1 MSDPARVWAPDARRV
16 ELVVGEARH
25 DMRPAGGG
33 WWQSLSPVLAH
44 GRDYAF
50 ALDGAEPLP
59 DPRSP
64 WQPAGVHG
72 RSRWVDHAHF
82 DWSDAGWR
90 APELAAGVVHELH
103 VGTFTA
109 GGTFESAIERLDH
122 LVALGVSHLE
132 LMPVNEFPGE
142 RGWGYDGVD
151 LFAPHHAYGGPEG
164 LKRFVDAAHGRGLAV
179 LLDVVYNHF
188 GPDGNHLPQFGPYL
202 TKRYHTPWGAA
213 VNLDGPGSDEVR
225 RFFVDNALMW
235 LRDYHLDGLRIDAV
249 HAFVDLSAMHLL
261 EQMARVV
268 DVLEREGGRS
278 LALIAE
284 SDLNDPRIVRPRE
297 EHGYGIDAAWS
308 DDFHHALH
316 VTLTG
321 EASGYYADFAAGLP
335 EVARALEDVFAYA
348 SRHSPFR
355 DRVHG
360 RSVESLPRSRFLGY
374 LQNHDQIGNRAVG
387 ERSSALMS
395 IDALKVAAAL
405 VLAGPFV
412 PMLFQGEEWGASTP
426 FGYFT
431 DHRDPAL
438 ATAVSEGRTHEFE
451 SFGWTADRVPDPQD
465 AATFERS
472 RLDWSEL
479 EREPHAGLLEW
490 HRSLIRLRR
499 ETPALWAG
507 PAAEATY
514 DDEARWLVVAR
525 PGSRVAVNL
534 FDDERLVPLDGTLPW
549 SVALA
554 SADGVVLEDGSVRLP
569 SMSAAVLLSG

>member
-72 RSRWVDHAHF
+72 RSRWVDHARF

-109 GGTFESAIERLDH
+109 RGTFESAIERLDH

-261 EQMARVV
+261 EQMARAV
-268 DVLEREGGRS
+268 DALEREVGRS
-278 LALIAE
+278 LVLIAE

-335 EVARALEDVFAYA
+335 EVARALEDVYAYA
-348 SRHSPFR
+348 GRHSPFR
-355 DRVHG
+355 GRVHG
-360 RSVESLPRSRFLGY
+360 REVEGLPRSRFLGY
-374 LQNHDQIGNRAVG
+374 LQNHDQVGNR
-387 ERSSALMS
+387 R
-395 IDALKVAAAL
+395 
-405 VLAGPFV
+405 
-412 PMLFQGEEWGASTP
+412 
-426 FGYFT
+426 
-431 DHRDPAL
+431 
-438 ATAVSEGRTHEFE
+438 
-451 SFGWTADRVPDPQD
+451 
-465 AATFERS
+465 
-472 RLDWSEL
+472 
-479 EREPHAGLLEW
+479 
-490 HRSLIRLRR
+490 
-499 ETPALWAG
+499 
-507 PAAEATY
+507 
-514 DDEARWLVVAR
+514 
-525 PGSRVAVNL
+525 
-534 FDDERLVPLDGTLPW
+534 
-549 SVALA
+549 
-554 SADGVVLEDGSVRLP
+554 
-569 SMSAAVLLSG
+569 

>member
-72 RSRWVDHAHF
+72 RSRWVDHARF

-188 GPDGNHLPQFGPYL
+188 GPDGNYLPQFGPYL

-278 LALIAE
+278 LVLIAE

-335 EVARALEDVFAYA
+335 EVARALEDVYVYA
-348 SRHSPFR
+348 GRHSTFR
-355 DRVHG
+355 GRVHG
-360 RSVESLPRSRFLGY
+360 REVEDLAPSRFLGY

-438 ATAVSEGRTHEFE
+438 ATAVSEGRTREFE

-514 DDEARWLVVAR
+514 ADEARWLVVAR
-525 PGSRVAVNL
+525 PGSRLAVNL
-534 FDDERLVPLDGTLPW
+534 SREARLVPLDGALPW